1 MKKHVLF
8 LFIVAGLWLSC
19 IALSYSQSLSEKRK
33 WYMIDSADQARTEK
47 YLRHCFPEFSFKIA
61 YKKDSTQICSLE
73 TAFRIAPDADDNEF
87 EQLEK
92 FVQQVSTYYNIH
104 HVHILFQY
112 GLLPGDVDVM
122 FDRTFNKKEIFI
134 SSGERNT
141 THQQTIELIAAF
153 NKITDSYVRNKN
165 RNK

>member
-1 MKKHVLF
+1 
-8 LFIVAGLWLSC
+8 
-19 IALSYSQSLSEKRK
+19 
-33 WYMIDSADQARTEK
+33 
-47 YLRHCFPEFSFKIA
+47 
-61 YKKDSTQICSLE
+61 
-73 TAFRIAPDADDNEF
+73 
-87 EQLEK
+87 
-92 FVQQVSTYYNIH
+92 
-104 HVHILFQY
+104 
-112 GLLPGDVDVM
+112 VM